1 MTIIKQMNDYKNI
14 ILAEKEN
21 MLFIVITMIVVSVSC
36 IRAINTT
43 SIEEIFMNS
52 KNKFINDLFKL
63 LFILVILFLKNLF
76 LAIDNIYILLGLG
89 ALIEA
94 YIEQVVFRKKEERI
108 KKNTRSALKLKRYYK
123 DR

>member
-108 KKNTRSALKLKRYYK
+108 KKNTRTKEIILGEK
-123 DR
+123 